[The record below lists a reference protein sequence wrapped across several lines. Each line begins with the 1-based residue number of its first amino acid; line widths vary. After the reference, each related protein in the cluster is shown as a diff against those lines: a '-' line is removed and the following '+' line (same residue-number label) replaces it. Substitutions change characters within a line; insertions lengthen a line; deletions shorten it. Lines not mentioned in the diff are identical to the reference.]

1 MMSLK
6 ERLNN
11 DLKNAMKNNDIFLR
25 DTIRLINSAIKQVEV
40 DKRISL
46 KDEDII
52 KILNSAKKQRLD
64 SINAYKN
71 ASRDDL
77 VQKEQK
83 ELDIIL
89 SYLPKQLDDNELES
103 KIKEIIASINA
114 TSIKDLGKVMN
125 EAKSLSQ
132 VADGARISK
141 IAKELLANAT

>member
-1 MMSLK
+1 MSIK
-6 ERLNN
+6 ERLMN
-11 DLKNAMKNNDIFLR
+11 DLKTAMKNNDTFLR

-40 DKRISL
+40 DKRITLS
-46 KDEDII
+46 DEDVI

-64 SINAYKN
+64 SIAAYKS
-71 ASRDDL
+71 AKRDDL

-89 SYLPKQLDDNELES
+89 TYLPKQLDDSELES
-103 KIKEIIASINA
+103 KIKEIIALLNA
-114 TSIKDLGKVMN
+114 TSIKDLGRVMN

-141 IAKELLANAT
+141 IAKELLK

>member
-1 MMSLK
+1 MSLK

>member
-1 MMSLK
+1 MSLK

-25 DTIRLINSAIKQVEV
+25 DTIRLINSAIKQIEV

>member
-1 MMSLK
+1 M
-6 ERLNN
+6 N
-11 DLKNAMKNNDIFLR
+11 DLKIAMKNNDIFLR

-40 DKRISL
+40 DKRIALS
-46 KDEDII
+46 DEDVI

-64 SINAYKN
+64 SIAAYKSAN
-71 ASRDDL
+71 RDDL

-89 SYLPKQLDDNELES
+89 TYLPKQLDDSELES
-103 KIKEIIASINA
+103 KIKEIIASLNA
-114 TSIKDLGKVMN
+114 TSIKDLGRVMN

-141 IAKELLANAT
+141 IAKELLK